1 MKPLANIFYRV
12 TALLGATGTFFCFI
26 GIFFAWILHS
36 RLDGGVKGAF
46 DDVHDNFVNVE
57 TLACDVQAD
66 IETALATGQELR
78 RILSPSAEEETET
91 LEITPG
97 LIAKAKALKE
107 TLGDVNKTIGES
119 RKLLD
124 RMEGYK
130 KSLLDDIQLLDP
142 ESLDSIN
149 EKFLA
154 AQEQCERAL
163 DFSQTIASSPV
174 RKAEVDKEKSS
185 EELATVTRTLA
196 RLFGVLSRLENQF
209 ASLPENIDEI
219 CDELSKTRAAVRT
232 NVFYTSSLLTLFLIW
247 MGSGQAT
254 LFRFG
259 CRNVSRLKAA
269 SATAEADERDELAE
283 LEPN

>member
-1 MKPLANIFYRV
+1 
-12 TALLGATGTFFCFI
+12 
-26 GIFFAWILHS
+26 
-36 RLDGGVKGAF
+36 
-46 DDVHDNFVNVE
+46 
-57 TLACDVQAD
+57 
-66 IETALATGQELR
+66 
-78 RILSPSAEEETET
+78 
-91 LEITPG
+91 
-97 LIAKAKALKE
+97 
-107 TLGDVNKTIGES
+107 
-119 RKLLD
+119 
-124 RMEGYK
+124 MEGYK